1 MTELPYNGCWG
12 LLYITNVTEGET
24 NTTNRITT
32 TMLLKVQLLTPTNH
46 VHNNH
51 SPLSFFLN
59 QWHTYQFA
67 CLSYDFNMTDHN
79 QVVSFSNAI
88 CTVYSTD
95 NVCRPNNNLKTQ
107 ETEIQ
112 MLTNLKRKATVK
124 RRDSI
129 KKIKEF
135 NWTKKDNREN
145 INNSIEIHWIDQDQA
160 QLHRKLSTLSNTLIL
175 YSSL

>member
-1 MTELPYNGCWG
+1 
-12 LLYITNVTEGET
+12 
-24 NTTNRITT
+24 
-32 TMLLKVQLLTPTNH
+32 MLLKVQLLTPTNH

-112 MLTNLKRKATVK
+112 MLTNLKTLEN
-124 RRDSI
+124 SE
-129 KKIKEF
+129 KKLAELVF
-135 NWTKKDNREN
+135 NNKKLLFVFFQFLMSPVNYT
-145 INNSIEIHWIDQDQA
+145 IVLFPH
-160 QLHRKLSTLSNTLIL
+160 KF
-175 YSSL
+175 